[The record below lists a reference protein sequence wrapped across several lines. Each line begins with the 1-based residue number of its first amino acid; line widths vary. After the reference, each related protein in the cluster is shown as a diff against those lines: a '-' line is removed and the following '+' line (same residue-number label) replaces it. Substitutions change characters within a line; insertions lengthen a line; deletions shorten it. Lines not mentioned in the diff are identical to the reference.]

1 VRAGTAIR
9 LDEGEFLGWR
19 ALWLRGLEFALAVV
33 PEVGGRILGVEWRG
47 QQLAFA
53 NPDLAGRVEN
63 VAALADVRARK
74 RELGLVLWGGDKT
87 WLAPQ
92 SRWTDG
98 APFLDLDSGAY
109 AVSIEAAPAGSVAL
123 RLTSPVCRESGMQ
136 IERRIGVAPGEPG
149 WQVTHRLRNGS
160 SRTAAWAPWIV
171 AMYRRPAQVFLATRA
186 DSAYADGVKT
196 YAEEGESCDIRSDV
210 VARIGDAA
218 RIDCSGNRRFKF
230 GTDAARGTAL
240 AVLEMPGH
248 RRVAIRKQ
256 VPTFHPRPYAHGCVA
271 EVFNSEQYPYFEL
284 EMHGPV
290 VELAAGESFALEEAV
305 RLEDVADGPGCSAVS
320 GPAVRF

>member
-1 VRAGTAIR
+1 MTLAGAIR
-9 LDEGEFLGWR
+9 LDEGEHLGWR
-19 ALWLRGLEFALAVV
+19 ALWLRGADFALALV
-33 PEVGGRILGVEWRG
+33 PEVGGRIFGPEWRG

-74 RELGLVLWGGDKT
+74 RALGLVLWGGDKT

-92 SRWTDG
+92 AHWTDG

-109 AVSIEAAPAGSVAL
+109 AISIEAAAVGSVAV

-136 IERRIGVAPGEPG
+136 IERRIRAAPGDPG
-149 WQVTHRLRNGS
+149 WQVTHRLRNCS
-160 SRTAAWAPWIV
+160 SRMVAWAPWIV
-171 AMYRRPAQVFLATRA
+171 AMYRRPAHVFLPTRA
-186 DSAYADGVKT
+186 ESAYPDGVKT
-196 YAEEGESCDIRSDV
+196 YAEEGESHDIRSDV
-210 VARIGDAA
+210 VARVGDAA
-218 RIDCSGNRRFKF
+218 RIDCTGNRRFKF
-230 GTDAARGTAL
+230 GTDAALGTAF
-240 AVLEMPGH
+240 AVLDVPGH
-248 RRVAIRKQ
+248 GRVGIRKQ

-290 VELAAGESFALEEAV
+290 VELGPGESFALEETV
-305 RLEDVADGPGCSAVS
+305 RLEE
-320 GPAVRF
+320 VRG

>member
-1 VRAGTAIR
+1 MSAAPIQIEQGSY
-9 LDEGEFLGWR
+9 LGWR
-19 ALWLRGLEFALAVV
+19 ALWLRGAQFALALV
-33 PEVGGRILGVEWRG
+33 PEVGGRIFGVEWRG
-47 QQLAFA
+47 QQLGFA

-92 SRWTDG
+92 SHWTDG

-109 AVSIEAAPAGSVAL
+109 AVAIEAAPAGSAEV

-136 IERRIGVAPGEPG
+136 IERLIRVAPGEPG
-149 WQVTHRLRNGS
+149 WRVTHQLRNCS
-160 SRTAAWAPWIV
+160 SAKVAWAPWIV
-171 AMYRRPAQVFLATRA
+171 AMYRRPAQVFLPTRA
-186 DSAYADGVKT
+186 DSAYPEGVKT
-196 YAEEGESCDIRSDV
+196 YPEEGESSDIRGEV
-210 VARIGDAA
+210 VARVGDLA

-230 GTDAARGTAL
+230 GTDAALGTAF
-240 AVLEMPGH
+240 AVLEVPGH
-248 RRVAIRKQ
+248 GRVGIRKQ

-290 VELAAGESFALEEAV
+290 AELAPGEICALEETV
-305 RLEDVADGPGCSAVS
+305 RLEDVG
-320 GPAVRF
+320 R